1 MMSQQS
7 VLSYFK
13 SVKRSNP
20 DQHAAKKRKV
30 ILQSH
35 EIESLLET
43 EHDHTRS
50 GDESDAEEDNQS
62 PKVRALENKAMS
74 VQMPLMMIQIGRTS
88 LTPLWTMWRRRV
100 KTVCNLLRWQ
110 CV

>member
-13 SVKRSNP
+13 SAKRSNP

-35 EIESLLET
+35 EIESLLDT
-43 EHDHTRS
+43 KHDHTKS
-50 GDESDAEEDNQS
+50 GDESDEEEDPRKMVS
-62 PKVRALENKAMS
+62 KKVHS
-74 VQMPLMMIQIGRTS
+74 F
-88 LTPLWTMWRRRV
+88 
-100 KTVCNLLRWQ
+100 
-110 CV
+110 